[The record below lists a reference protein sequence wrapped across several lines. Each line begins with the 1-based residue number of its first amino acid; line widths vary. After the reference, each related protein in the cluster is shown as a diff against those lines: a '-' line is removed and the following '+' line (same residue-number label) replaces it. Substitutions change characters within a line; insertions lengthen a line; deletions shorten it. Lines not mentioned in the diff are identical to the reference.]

1 MIKKVLGINGLEI
14 IQPSVHA
21 DDRGYFSELWKDGIG
36 FPEFK
41 QMNMS
46 VSKLCTFRGLH
57 YQWDKPQG
65 KLIRV
70 IKGRAIFF
78 ELDVR
83 SYSPTFGSHEVIP
96 MDDKTNEWL
105 WVPAG
110 FANGFFTL
118 EDDTHVMYMCTEP
131 WSKNEGSIHHGI
143 LNYNFNMLGSIRN
156 ISEKDSNAPSFE
168 GCVEHLHEISD
179 FFRNDS
185 KGVVKVNT

>member
-1 MIKKVLGINGLEI
+1 MLKRELAINGLEI
-14 IQPSVHA
+14 IIPTNHS
-21 DDRGYFSELWKDGIG
+21 DERGFFSEIWKDESG
-36 FPEFK
+36 FPEFQ

-65 KLIRV
+65 KMIRV
-70 IKGRAIFF
+70 VKGSAIFF

-83 SYSPTFGSHEVIP
+83 SYSPTFGEHEIIP
-96 MDDKTNEWL
+96 LNEQTNEWL
-105 WVPAG
+105 WVPSG

-118 EDDTHVMYMCTEP
+118 EEDTHVMYMCTEK
-131 WSKNEGSIHHGI
+131 WSKCEGSINHDI
-143 LNYNFNMLGSIRN
+143 LGYDFNMLGSIRN

-168 GCVEHLHEISD
+168 ESISHLESISD

-185 KGVVKVNT
+185 KGVIKINA